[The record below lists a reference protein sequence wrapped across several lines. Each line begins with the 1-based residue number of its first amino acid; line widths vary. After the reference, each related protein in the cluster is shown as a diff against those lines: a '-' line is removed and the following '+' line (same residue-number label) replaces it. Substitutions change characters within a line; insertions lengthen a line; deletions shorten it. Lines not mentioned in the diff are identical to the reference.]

1 MAFDPELIAALHPRV
16 VAGAE
21 LERGGPA
28 QAAFQ
33 AATIDALL
41 HGRYEGDLGIA
52 TLLRHG
58 DLGLG
63 TVDHLDGELI
73 VVDGEAWSARV
84 DGSLRRVP
92 GDERTPFAV
101 VTPFR
106 ADVEV
111 AVQEPL
117 EHDALLALID
127 RNARDAAHAVRVDGV
142 LDVHARSVPRQEPP
156 YRPLAE
162 IVQEQQVCSTCPAL
176 RGPWWASASPP
187 WPRGSRCRG
196 TTCTRSPPTG
206 APGATS
212 FAAGCGT
219 APCASAPSPTSTSS
233 FHQGSSFR
241 PASRTPT
248 WKPSSIRVDAIDEP

>member
-1 MAFDPELIAALHPRV
+1 VAFDPELIAALHPRV

-21 LERGGPA
+21 LERAEPA
-28 QAAFQ
+28 HAAFQ

-41 HGRYEGDLGIA
+41 HGRYEGDLKIA

-73 VVDGEAWSARV
+73 VVDREAWSARV

-106 ADVEV
+106 PDVEL
-111 AVQEPL
+111 AVEEPL

-127 RNARDAAHAVRVDGV
+127 RNARDPAQAVRVDGV

-162 IVQEQQVCSTCPAL
+162 VVQEQRVFDL
-176 RGPWWASASPP
+176 RGVEGTLVGFRFPTVARGVEVPGYHLHAIAGDRSA
-187 WPRGSRCRG
+187 GGHVLRCRLRHG
-196 TTCTRSPPTG
+196 TVRIGAVTDLHLELPPG
-206 APGATS
+206 VDLP
-212 FAAGCGT
+212 AGQ
-219 APCASAPSPTSTSS
+219 PNVD
-233 FHQGSSFR
+233 
-241 PASRTPT
+241 
-248 WKPSSIRVDAIDEP
+248 VDAVEHRG